1 LSRDIESLTHVQE
14 KLGELYQKLQDSLNA
29 DTPIVVV
36 CGPAKCDDGLCDVC
50 DQERKDECFY
60 HERIVL
66 KQCLRA
72 ENCLPALFEE
82 DFDLV
87 IASLE
92 ETILL
97 REDEVEK
104 VIVIPASEGSA
115 AELAQFARDPKIRP
129 KLVVLVPYQYHPWY
143 SEKES
148 FLTSLYMEI
157 MGVVGHIY
165 PYDRTGDKHP
175 KASEIVTTLMRSYRL
190 NKLASTM

>member
-1 LSRDIESLTHVQE
+1 VQE

-72 ENCLPALFEE
+72 ENCLPVLFEE

-104 VIVIPASEGSA
+104 VIVIPASKGSA
-115 AELAQFARDPKIRP
+115 AELAQFTRDPKIRP
-129 KLVVLVPYQYHPWY
+129 KLVVLVPYRYHPWY
-143 SEKES
+143 SEKGS
-148 FLTSLYMEI
+148 FLT
-157 MGVVGHIY
+157 
-165 PYDRTGDKHP
+165 
-175 KASEIVTTLMRSYRL
+175 YRL
-190 NKLASTM
+190 DLMKPLSLFLLLSCRDQTCKMNPPSTTDRKFLPTHRNISPPLQPTEKFLER